1 VRDPATDASP
11 GTVVA
16 IDESNHTVDLKRA
29 ATSAV
34 PHPEALIPF
43 DHYGTTDQR
52 LALRRIAASVLKHGI
67 DGDRPFR
74 AARDLLLRR
83 PPRTGQRHGAPLR
96 RDGELATDAA
106 RRLVVS
112 LNRSCLAI
120 QGPPGSGKT
129 HIGARMIL
137 DLVRAR
143 KKVGVTANSHKVI
156 ANLLNA
162 VCEAAEEAGVKLDM
176 VQKCEEDERCDHKMV
191 ARAENNDDVVGA
203 LNDGTAQVVGGTA
216 WLWSRAD
223 MADSVDVLFVDE
235 AGQMSLANALAVS
248 QGARSLVLLGD
259 PQQLDQPRKGSH
271 PPGAECSALAHL
283 LGDATTMPKD
293 LGLFF
298 EKTWRLHPDV
308 CRFTSEMFYESRLES
323 EEHLS
328 RQALRADAPLGGTG
342 LRFMPVPHT
351 GNDVESAEEAEAVAA
366 MARALVEGGG
376 TWVDAKGRRCRI
388 RWKDVVIVA
397 PFNAQVAEIAERLPP
412 DAKVGTVDKFQ
423 GQEAPVSIYSMT
435 SSTAE
440 DAPRGMSFLYSRHRL
455 NVATSRA
462 RCVAVI
468 VASPA
473 LLAVRAGTPEQMRL
487 ANALCRFVELGND
500 EMLQAPTPRS

>member
-1 VRDPATDASP
+1 
-11 GTVVA
+11 
-16 IDESNHTVDLKRA
+16 
-29 ATSAV
+29 
-34 PHPEALIPF
+34 
-43 DHYGTTDQR
+43 
-52 LALRRIAASVLKHGI
+52 
-67 DGDRPFR
+67 
-74 AARDLLLRR
+74 
-83 PPRTGQRHGAPLR
+83 
-96 RDGELATDAA
+96 
-106 RRLVVS
+106 
-112 LNRSCLAI
+112 
-120 QGPPGSGKT
+120 
-129 HIGARMIL
+129 
-137 DLVRAR
+137 
-143 KKVGVTANSHKVI
+143 
-156 ANLLNA
+156 
-162 VCEAAEEAGVKLDM
+162 
-176 VQKCEEDERCDHKMV
+176 
-191 ARAENNDDVVGA
+191 
-203 LNDGTAQVVGGTA
+203 
-216 WLWSRAD
+216 

-271 PPGAECSALAHL
+271 PPGAERSALAHL
-283 LGDATTMPKD
+283 LDDATTMPKH

-328 RQALRADAPLGGTG
+328 RQTLRADAPLGGTG
-342 LRFMPVPHT
+342 LRFVPVPHT

-366 MARALVEGGG
+366 MARALVESGA
-376 TWVDAKGRRCRI
+376 TWVNAKGRKRRI
-388 RWKDVVIVA
+388 TWKDVVIVA
-397 PFNAQVAEIAERLPP
+397 PFNAQVADIAERLP

-423 GQEAPVSIYSMT
+423 GQEAPISIYSMT

-440 DAPRGMSFLYSRHRL
+440 DAPRGMGFLYSRHRL

-487 ANALCRFVELGND
+487 ANALCRFFELAA
-500 EMLQAPTPRS
+500 ERLQAHRVPG